1 MRQDADRAAVTAGPR
16 SAPVQA
22 AENRHYRELFRHT
35 VSRQIL
41 LYFLPLL
48 LLAVFFHTQYRR
60 LLRESARAHLAV
72 IAEHQATTFDL
83 FVRERLVN
91 LANIIDDPLFAV
103 HAGDERYLAARLT
116 QLRQTNDAFADL
128 GVVGADGALEAYVG
142 PVSFPAGLNYRDEAW
157 FRQLVSAED
166 GSVITEIYLGFRGRP
181 HFTVAVK
188 RERPGGVQVLRST
201 LSPERL
207 AEYLTT
213 LEGANE
219 VHAAVVNAAG
229 VIQVAA
235 AGSASPLQ
243 DSLVSPPRQPPRG
256 VVEGDRARGRPEYA
270 YAWLRETPWAL
281 VVTDARP
288 GAAAGVVAL
297 PGGIFAITVTFFIL
311 MGVVILLRARQ
322 LVGRQLAT
330 ERHEAELSG
339 QLVQAAKLASVGE
352 LAAGIAHEINNPL
365 AIIAEEVGVLKD
377 SLDPA
382 LAEPGEPPLDVP
394 EHLSAI
400 HDAVFRCRDITR
412 KLLGFVRQ
420 TEVHLEHYDLNAI
433 LDDVVDGMLG
443 NELAISSVTVVR
455 DYDPQLR
462 PILTDRN
469 QLVQVFVNLVKNA
482 ADAMPGG
489 GTLTVTTRHQNE
501 HAGIAFRDTGCGIA
515 PELMERIFMPF
526 FTTKQPGSGTG
537 LGLSVSYTII
547 KNFGGTMR
555 VESAPGRGSTFA
567 LELPYVPG

>member
-1 MRQDADRAAVTAGPR
+1 
-16 SAPVQA
+16 
-22 AENRHYRELFRHT
+22 LFRHT